1 MELWINTYYLIKN
14 LLIYIAKMKRD
25 IVDDYLY
32 YEKISIRGENS
43 INLAMQVA
51 HNNRN
56 AYLKRIK
63 LNNKY
68 K

>member
-1 MELWINTYYLIKN
+1 
-14 LLIYIAKMKRD
+14 MKRD
-25 IVDDYLY
+25 IADNYLY
-32 YEKISIRGENS
+32 YEKISIRCENS
-43 INLAMQVA
+43 INLAMQVV
-51 HNNRN
+51 HINKN

>member
-1 MELWINTYYLIKN
+1 
-14 LLIYIAKMKRD
+14 MKRN
-25 IVDDYLY
+25 IIDDYLY

-51 HNNRN
+51 HINKNT
-56 AYLKRIK
+56 YLKKIK
-63 LNNKY
+63 QNNKY